1 MHSFLVFSADFFLVH
16 INIVLYRV
24 RTREQDNMGP
34 NNKSESEESEDRL
47 AQLERKF
54 YSLKEECAEKF
65 SAQDAR
71 IKQLE
76 EKNHKLESCVETL
89 GKLSCLLNHK

>member
-1 MHSFLVFSADFFLVH
+1 MGPL
-16 INIVLYRV
+16 
-24 RTREQDNMGP
+24 GP
-34 NNKSESEESEDRL
+34 NNKSGHDKESEDRL
-47 AQLERKF
+47 AQLERKVS
-54 YSLKEECAEKF
+54 SLKEECAEKF
-65 SAQDAR
+65 SAQEAR